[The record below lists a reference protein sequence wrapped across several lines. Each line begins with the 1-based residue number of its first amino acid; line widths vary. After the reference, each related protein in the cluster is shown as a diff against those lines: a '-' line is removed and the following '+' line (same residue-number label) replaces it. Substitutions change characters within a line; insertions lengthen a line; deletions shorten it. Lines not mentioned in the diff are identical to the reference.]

1 MRYGMKLKREMTR
14 HQPNDVDR
22 ELTDLS
28 RGLTLAGIPYD
39 RQVIEKFKIYIE
51 VLHNYRGRLHLL
63 SHGDYYHIATRHF
76 LTSLMTIPYLRGYH
90 TICDVGA
97 GAGFPSLPLKIV
109 LPDIECTLFESQKK
123 KACFLRR
130 LIEKLELTQVKIIDE
145 RAECFAGKKFD
156 VILLKAVGKIKELLA
171 TVDNLIVPNGRAIFY
186 KSHQIEDEIRVA
198 EKALRKKGYQI
209 QIERLYTPVENK
221 PLALVIL
228 KRMKERG
235 LFT

>member
-1 MRYGMKLKREMTR
+1 MRYGMKSKRKVTK
-14 HQPNDVDR
+14 HQPSDVDR
-22 ELTDLS
+22 ELTDLR
-28 RGLTLAGIPYD
+28 RGLTLASIPYN
-39 RQVIEKFKIYIE
+39 RPVIEKFRIYIE
-51 VLHNYRGRLHLL
+51 VLHNYKDRLHLL

-76 LTSLMTIPYLRGYH
+76 LTSLLAIPYLGGCH

-123 KACFLRR
+123 KVYFLRQ
-130 LIEKLELTQVKIIDE
+130 LIEKLELSQVKIIDE

-156 VILLKAVGKIKELLA
+156 VILLKAVGKIKELLE
-171 TVDNLIVPNGRAIFY
+171 TIDNLIAPRGRAIFY
-186 KSHQIEDEIRVA
+186 KSHQIEGEIQAA
-198 EKALRKKGYQI
+198 EKALIKKGYQM
-209 QIERLYTPVENK
+209 QIDRLYTPIENK

-228 KRMKERG
+228 KRRKERG